1 LEGFVRARIAT
12 SVVLAIGIALGTSA
26 CGFSAPQTTTKHY
39 DASDGVSVTVGQ
51 VGVRNAMLFSKNGE
65 LANLVVTLVN
75 MGTSSVRLEIQ
86 HGTGSQAKNAFV
98 TVPGN
103 ATVQLGSPSDQKV
116 DLTGINAKAGSLY
129 PVFFQYGNETGQQA
143 LVPVLDVSWPEYK
156 GLLPTPAPTPTAT
169 PIATGIPTPT
179 PTPTAGG

>member
-1 LEGFVRARIAT
+1 
-12 SVVLAIGIALGTSA
+12 
-26 CGFSAPQTTTKHY
+26 
-39 DASDGVSVTVGQ
+39 
-51 VGVRNAMLFSKNGE
+51 MLFSKNGE

-75 MGTSSVRLEIQ
+75 LGTSSVRLEIQ